1 MRKVLTLALTMA
13 LATSL
18 ATPLTLLAQSPATTA
33 ALAGTVAG
41 RSVDVMGRGMYGER
55 VELVRGTEVV
65 ASATTNGL
73 GEWSFRAVEPGVYVV
88 RMNVRGRIA
97 GVRVTVAAGQAINGT
112 MIVVPAATAAMQLG
126 LVANL
131 ASLVPAMSA
140 SVAAAAASVVQDV
153 ETTELDEEI
162 LMDILE
168 ALPPAER
175 QAFAATV
182 IATVQAQPTGAAA
195 PFAQYTQQLVQ
206 IVVNPT
212 IVPTFPPP
220 VPVS

>member
-1 MRKVLTLALTMA
+1 MRKVLTVALTVA
-13 LATSL
+13 LATTL
-18 ATPLTLLAQSPATTA
+18 ATPLTLLAQSAF
-33 ALAGTVAG
+33 GTVASVGTLAG
-41 RSVDVMGRGMYGER
+41 RSVDPMGRAVFGER
-55 VELVRGTEVV
+55 VELLRGTQVV
-65 ASATTNGL
+65 HTTTTNGL
-73 GEWSFRAVEPGVYVV
+73 GEWSFRAVEPGEYIV

-97 GVRVTVAAGQAINGT
+97 GLRVTVAAGQALNGT
-112 MIVVPAATAAMQLG
+112 MIVVPAATASLQLG

-195 PFAQYTQQLVQ
+195 PFAQYTHQLVQ

-212 IVPTFPPP
+212 VIPTFPPP